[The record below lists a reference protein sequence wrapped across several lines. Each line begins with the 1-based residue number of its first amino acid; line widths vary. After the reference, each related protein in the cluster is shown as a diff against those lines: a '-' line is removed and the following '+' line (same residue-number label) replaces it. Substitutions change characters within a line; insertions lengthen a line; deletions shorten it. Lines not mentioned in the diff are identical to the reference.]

1 AAGTRLNAAM
11 TDPAFFVAAFELA
24 DGVHGDGRP
33 IPGGLRRSC
42 ARLLP
47 TLESERGASARAVHR
62 SPEFSAVLDTMAAE
76 MLSPER
82 VRARDLFDP
91 GEVQAL
97 IKRQSRAR
105 HQPRRA
111 ERLWSLLLVEA
122 WCQAYLDRRGAA
134 PAGRVPVARRQD
146 GSTAL
151 VDPIARR
158 RRS

>member
-1 AAGTRLNAAM
+1 
-11 TDPAFFVAAFELA
+11 
-24 DGVHGDGRP
+24 DGRP

-42 ARLLP
+42 GRLLP
-47 TLESERGASARAVHR
+47 ALERERPASDRAVYR
-62 SPEFSAVLDTMAAE
+62 SAEVGAVLDTMAAE

-97 IKRQSRAR
+97 VKRRSRAR

-134 PAGRVPVARRQD
+134 PAGRVPSARRQD
-146 GSTAL
+146 ESTPA

-158 RRS
+158 RRSDASTLRGDLSPPAGA